1 MARLKIIILETEPG
15 KVNYALWADVP
26 VARQR
31 FYADAS
37 KVSVWKDALAA
48 DNTALQ
54 NGSVAEFSSSYQIE
68 EGASA
73 ARIRSMLLDL
83 HGKYQAQI
91 DEHNPWARYGS
102 TCDGAGVWV
111 AGGVA

>member
-15 KVNYALWADVP
+15 KINYAFWADVP
-26 VARQR
+26 AARQR

-37 KVSVWKDALAA
+37 KVSAWKDALAV

-54 NGSVAEFSSSYQIE
+54 NGSVVEFSSSYQIE

-73 ARIRSMLLDL
+73 ARIRNVLLDL
-83 HGKYQAQI
+83 HGKYQARI
-91 DEHNPWARYGS
+91 DAHNPWGRYGS
-102 TCDGAGVWV
+102 TCDSAGVWV

>member
-26 VARQR
+26 AARQR

-54 NGSVAEFSSSYQIE
+54 NGSVVERVFSEDISR
-68 EGASA
+68 GAASA
-73 ARIRSMLLDL
+73 PLRAFLEAR
-83 HGKYQAQI
+83 AQDFQTKI
-91 DEHNPWARYGS
+91 NAHNPWSRYG
-102 TCDGAGVWV
+102 TTYDTAWV